1 MKFNDYIFEDLKL
14 HKWELNS
21 SYSFKKNKVV
31 KVETKK
37 FTKDEISFLFS
48 MSSAF
53 GLNFEEK
60 DSLKIYNFFVDKNF
74 IQLDKLSEF
83 MSDSK
88 ARKNVWERKL

>member
-14 HKWELNS
+14 HKWKLNS
-21 SYSFKKNKVV
+21 SFSFEKNRIV
-31 KVETKK
+31 KIETKK

-53 GLNFEEK
+53 GLNFKEK
-60 DSLKIYNFFVDKNF
+60 DSLKIYNFFVDQNL

>member
-1 MKFNDYIFEDLKL
+1 MKFNDYIFEDLKI

-21 SYSFKKNKVV
+21 SYSFEKNKVF
-31 KVETKK
+31 KIETKK
-37 FTKDEISFLFS
+37 FTKEEISFLFS

-60 DSLKIYNFFVDKNF
+60 DSLKIYNFFVDQNL
-74 IQLDKLSEF
+74 IQSDKLSEF

>member
-1 MKFNDYIFEDLKL
+1 MKFNDYIFEDLKI

-21 SYSFKKNKVV
+21 SYSFEKNKVF
-31 KVETKK
+31 KIETKK
-37 FTKDEISFLFS
+37 FTKEEISFLFS

-60 DSLKIYNFFVDKNF
+60 DSLKIYKFFVDQNL

>member
-14 HKWELNS
+14 HKWKLNS
-21 SYSFKKNKVV
+21 SYSFDKNKVT
-31 KVETKK
+31 KIEIKK

-60 DSLKIYNFFVDKNF
+60 DSLKIYNFFVDKNL
-74 IQLDKLSEF
+74 IQIDKLSEF
-83 MSDSK
+83 MLDSK
-88 ARKNVWERKL
+88 ARKNVWKGKL

>member
-21 SYSFKKNKVV
+21 SYSFEKNKVF
-31 KVETKK
+31 KIETKK
-37 FTKDEISFLFS
+37 FTKEEISFLFS

-60 DSLKIYNFFVDKNF
+60 DSLKIYNFFVDQNL

-88 ARKNVWERKL
+88 ARKNVWQRKL

>member
-14 HKWELNS
+14 YKWKLNT
-21 SYSFKKNKVV
+21 SYSFEKNKVI
-31 KVETKK
+31 KIETKK
-37 FTKDEISFLFS
+37 FSKDEISFLFS

-60 DSLKIYNFFVDKNF
+60 DSLKIYNFFVNQNL

-88 ARKNVWERKL
+88 ERKNVWERKL

>member
-1 MKFNDYIFEDLKL
+1 
-14 HKWELNS
+14 
-21 SYSFKKNKVV
+21 
-31 KVETKK
+31 
-37 FTKDEISFLFS
+37 

-60 DSLKIYNFFVDKNF
+60 DSLKIYKFFVDQNL

-83 MSDSK
+83 MSDAK

>member
-60 DSLKIYNFFVDKNF
+60 DSLKIYNFFVGQNLF
-74 IQLDKLSEF
+74 QLDKLSEF

-88 ARKNVWERKL
+88 ERKNVWERKL

>member
-1 MKFNDYIFEDLKL
+1 
-14 HKWELNS
+14 
-21 SYSFKKNKVV
+21 
-31 KVETKK
+31 
-37 FTKDEISFLFS
+37 

-60 DSLKIYNFFVDKNF
+60 DSLKIYNFFVDQNLF
-74 IQLDKLSEF
+74 QLDKLSEF

>member
-31 KVETKK
+31 KVETKI

-60 DSLKIYNFFVDKNF
+60 DSLKIYNFFVDQNLF
-74 IQLDKLSEF
+74 QLDKLSEF

-88 ARKNVWERKL
+88 ERKNVWERKL

>member
-14 HKWELNS
+14 HKWKLNS
-21 SYSFKKNKVV
+21 SYSFEKNKVV

-37 FTKDEISFLFS
+37 FNKDEISFLFS

-60 DSLKIYNFFVDKNF
+60 DSLKIYNFFVDQNLF
-74 IQLDKLSEF
+74 QLDKLSEF

>member
-1 MKFNDYIFEDLKL
+1 MKFNDYIFEDLKI

-21 SYSFKKNKVV
+21 SYSFEKNKVF
-31 KVETKK
+31 KIETKK
-37 FTKDEISFLFS
+37 FTKEEISFLFS

-60 DSLKIYNFFVDKNF
+60 DSLKIYKFFVDQNL

-88 ARKNVWERKL
+88 ARKNVWERKI

>member
-21 SYSFKKNKVV
+21 SYSFEKNKVV

-48 MSSAF
+48 LSTAF
-53 GLNFEEK
+53 GLNFKEK
-60 DSLKIYNFFVDKNF
+60 DSLKIYNFFVDQNLF
-74 IQLDKLSEF
+74 QLDKLSEF

-88 ARKNVWERKL
+88 ERKNVWERKL

>member
-21 SYSFKKNKVV
+21 SYSFEKNKVV

-37 FTKDEISFLFS
+37 FNKDEISFLFS

-60 DSLKIYNFFVDKNF
+60 DSLKIYNFFVDQNLF
-74 IQLDKLSEF
+74 QLDKLSEF

-88 ARKNVWERKL
+88 ERKNVWERKL

>member
-60 DSLKIYNFFVDKNF
+60 DSLKIYNFFVDQNLF
-74 IQLDKLSEF
+74 QLDKLSEF

-88 ARKNVWERKL
+88 ERKNVWERKL

>member
-14 HKWELNS
+14 HKWELNP

-60 DSLKIYNFFVDKNF
+60 DSLKIYNFFVDQNLF
-74 IQLDKLSEF
+74 QLDKLSEF

>member
-1 MKFNDYIFEDLKL
+1 MKFNDYIFEDLKI

-21 SYSFKKNKVV
+21 SYSFEKNKVF
-31 KVETKK
+31 KIETKK
-37 FTKDEISFLFS
+37 FTKEEISFLFS

-60 DSLKIYNFFVDKNF
+60 DSLKIYKFFVDQNL

-88 ARKNVWERKL
+88 ARKNVWERKF

>member
-21 SYSFKKNKVV
+21 SYLFEKNKVV

-37 FTKDEISFLFS
+37 FNKDEISFLFS

-60 DSLKIYNFFVDKNF
+60 DSLKIYNFFVDQNLF
-74 IQLDKLSEF
+74 QLDKLSEF

-88 ARKNVWERKL
+88 ERKNVWERKL

>member
-37 FTKDEISFLFS
+37 FTKEEISFLF
-48 MSSAF
+48 
-53 GLNFEEK
+53 
-60 DSLKIYNFFVDKNF
+60 
-74 IQLDKLSEF
+74 
-83 MSDSK
+83 
-88 ARKNVWERKL
+88 

>member
-1 MKFNDYIFEDLKL
+1 MKFNDYIFEELKL

-21 SYSFKKNKVV
+21 NYSFEKNKVV

-60 DSLKIYNFFVDKNF
+60 DSLKIYNFFVDQNLF
-74 IQLDKLSEF
+74 QLDKLSEF

>member
-14 HKWELNS
+14 HKWKLNS

-60 DSLKIYNFFVDKNF
+60 DSLKIYNFFVDQNL

>member
-1 MKFNDYIFEDLKL
+1 MEIKL
-14 HKWELNS
+14 EL
-21 SYSFKKNKVV
+21 FVEKNKVF
-31 KVETKK
+31 KIETKK
-37 FTKDEISFLFS
+37 FTKEEISFLFS

-60 DSLKIYNFFVDKNF
+60 DSLKIYNFFVDQNL

-88 ARKNVWERKL
+88 ARKNVWQRKL

>member
-14 HKWELNS
+14 HKLELNS
-21 SYSFKKNKVV
+21 SYSFEKNKVV

-60 DSLKIYNFFVDKNF
+60 DSLKIYNFFVGQNLF
-74 IQLDKLSEF
+74 QLDKLSEF

-88 ARKNVWERKL
+88 ERKNVWERKL

>member
-21 SYSFKKNKVV
+21 SYSFEKNKVV

-60 DSLKIYNFFVDKNF
+60 DSLKIYNFFVGQNLF
-74 IQLDKLSEF
+74 QLDKLSEF

-88 ARKNVWERKL
+88 ERKNVWERKL

>member
-60 DSLKIYNFFVDKNF
+60 DSLKIYNFFVDQNLF
-74 IQLDKLSEF
+74 QLDKLSEF
-83 MSDSK
+83 MSDSRE
-88 ARKNVWERKL
+88 RKNVWERKL

>member
-21 SYSFKKNKVV
+21 SYSFEKNKVV

-37 FTKDEISFLFS
+37 FNKDEISFLYS

-60 DSLKIYNFFVDKNF
+60 DSLKIYNFFVDQNLF
-74 IQLDKLSEF
+74 QLDKLSEF

-88 ARKNVWERKL
+88 ERKNVWERKL

>member
-1 MKFNDYIFEDLKL
+1 MKFNDYIFEDLKI

-21 SYSFKKNKVV
+21 SYSFEKNKVFNI
-31 KVETKK
+31 ETKK
-37 FTKDEISFLFS
+37 FTKEEISFLFS

-60 DSLKIYNFFVDKNF
+60 DSLKIYNFFVDQNL

>member
-1 MKFNDYIFEDLKL
+1 MKFNDYILEDLKL

-21 SYSFKKNKVV
+21 SYSFEKNKGV

-53 GLNFEEK
+53 GLDFEEK
-60 DSLKIYNFFVDKNF
+60 DSLKIYNFFVDQNLF
-74 IQLDKLSEF
+74 QLDKLSEF

-88 ARKNVWERKL
+88 ERKNVWERKL